1 MIYEI
6 NTVYSGKVKV
16 QPRVELYTVRD
27 LLSGQLVPGLAVCL
41 DEIGNPNKP
50 FSIITTS
57 FGELIGLKNAAY
69 IDLNNCPFANQLFE
83 KGIARDTGLK
93 KTSGRCEYPLW
104 IFNKD
109 FLLEHG
115 AENYQKYSDAY
126 DEYMN
131 PYTSETEETDEN
143 QEIGGM
149 KQ

>member
-6 NTVYSGKVKV
+6 NTNYGGKSKVK
-16 QPRVELYTVRD
+16 PSVELYAVKDFTGKEM
-27 LLSGQLVPGLAVCL
+27 SGLAIRL
-41 DEIGNPNKP
+41 TDAETLEP
-50 FSIITTS
+50 FMMLTKS
-57 FGELIGLKNAAY
+57 FGEFIVIKNAAY
-69 IDLNNCPFANQLFE
+69 IDTNNCPFANQLFE

-126 DEYMN
+126 DEYMK

>member
-6 NTVYSGKVKV
+6 NTNYGGKSKVK
-16 QPRVELYTVRD
+16 PSVELYAVKDFTGKEM
-27 LLSGQLVPGLAVCL
+27 SGLAIRL
-41 DEIGNPNKP
+41 TDAETLEP
-50 FSIITTS
+50 FMMLTKS
-57 FGELIGLKNAAY
+57 FGEFIGIKNAAY
-69 IDLNNCPFANQLFE
+69 IDTNNCPFANQLFE

-131 PYTSETEETDEN
+131 PYTSDAEETDEN

>member
-6 NTVYSGKVKV
+6 NTNYGGKSKVK
-16 QPRVELYTVRD
+16 PSVELYAVKDFTGKEM
-27 LLSGQLVPGLAVCL
+27 SGLAIRL
-41 DEIGNPNKP
+41 TDAETLEPFMMLTKSLGEFIG
-50 FSIITTS
+50 I
-57 FGELIGLKNAAY
+57 KNAAY
-69 IDLNNCPFANQLFE
+69 IDTNNCPFANQLFE

-115 AENYQKYSDAY
+115 AKNYQKYSDAY

-131 PYTSETEETDEN
+131 PYTSDAEETDEN
-143 QEIGGM
+143 QEIGGL

>member
-6 NTVYSGKVKV
+6 NTNYGGKSKVK
-16 QPRVELYTVRD
+16 PRVELYAVKDFT
-27 LLSGQLVPGLAVCL
+27 GQEMSGLAIRL
-41 DEIGNPNKP
+41 TDAETLEP
-50 FSIITTS
+50 FMMLTKS
-57 FGELIGLKNAAY
+57 FGEFIGIKNAAY
-69 IDLNNCPFANQLFE
+69 IDTNNCPFANQLFE

-131 PYTSETEETDEN
+131 SYTAEAEETDEN
-143 QEIGGM
+143 QEMGGM

>member
-6 NTVYSGKVKV
+6 NTNYGGKSKVK
-16 QPRVELYTVRD
+16 PSVELYAVKDFTGKEM
-27 LLSGQLVPGLAVCL
+27 SGLAIRL
-41 DEIGNPNKP
+41 TDAETLEP
-50 FSIITTS
+50 FTMLTKS
-57 FGELIGLKNAAY
+57 FGEFIGIKNAAY
-69 IDLNNCPFANQLFE
+69 IDTNNCPFANQLFE

-131 PYTSETEETDEN
+131 PYTSDVEETDEN
-143 QEIGGM
+143 QEMGGM

>member
-6 NTVYSGKVKV
+6 NTNYGGKSKVK
-16 QPRVELYTVRD
+16 PSVELYAVKDFTGKEM
-27 LLSGQLVPGLAVCL
+27 SGLAIRL
-41 DEIGNPNKP
+41 TDAETLEP
-50 FSIITTS
+50 FMMLTKS
-57 FGELIGLKNAAY
+57 FGEFIGIKNAAY
-69 IDLNNCPFANQLFE
+69 IDTNNCPFANQLFE

>member
-6 NTVYSGKVKV
+6 NTNYGGKSKVK
-16 QPRVELYTVRD
+16 PSVELYAVKDFTGKEM
-27 LLSGQLVPGLAVCL
+27 SGLAIRL
-41 DEIGNPNKP
+41 TDAETLEP
-50 FSIITTS
+50 FMMLTKS
-57 FGELIGLKNAAY
+57 FGEFIGIKNAAY
-69 IDLNNCPFANQLFE
+69 IDTNNCPFANQLFE

-131 PYTSETEETDEN
+131 PYTSDAEETDEN
-143 QEIGGM
+143 QEIGGL

>member
-6 NTVYSGKVKV
+6 NTNYGGKSKVK
-16 QPRVELYTVRD
+16 PSVELYAVKDFTGKEM
-27 LLSGQLVPGLAVCL
+27 SGLAIRL
-41 DEIGNPNKP
+41 TDAETLEPYTMLTK
-50 FSIITTS
+50 S
-57 FGELIGLKNAAY
+57 FGEFIGIKNAAY
-69 IDLNNCPFANQLFE
+69 IDTNNCPFANQLFE

-131 PYTSETEETDEN
+131 PYTSDVEETDEN

>member
-6 NTVYSGKVKV
+6 NTNYGGKSKVK
-16 QPRVELYTVRD
+16 PSVELYAVKDFTGKEM
-27 LLSGQLVPGLAVCL
+27 SGLAIRL
-41 DEIGNPNKP
+41 TDAETLEP
-50 FSIITTS
+50 FMMLTKS
-57 FGELIGLKNAAY
+57 FGEFIGIKNAAY
-69 IDLNNCPFANQLFE
+69 IDTNNCPFANQLFE

-131 PYTSETEETDEN
+131 PYTSEAEETDEH

>member
-6 NTVYSGKVKV
+6 NTNYGGKSKV
-16 QPRVELYTVRD
+16 NPSVELYAVKDFT
-27 LLSGQLVPGLAVCL
+27 GKEMPGLAIRL
-41 DEIGNPNKP
+41 TDAETLEPYTMLTK
-50 FSIITTS
+50 S
-57 FGELIGLKNAAY
+57 FGEFIGIKNAAY
-69 IDLNNCPFANQLFE
+69 IDTNNCPFANQLFE

>member
-6 NTVYSGKVKV
+6 NTNYGGKSKVK
-16 QPRVELYTVRD
+16 PSVELYAVKDFTGKEM
-27 LLSGQLVPGLAVCL
+27 SGLAIRL
-41 DEIGNPNKP
+41 TDAETLEP
-50 FSIITTS
+50 FMMLTKS
-57 FGELIGLKNAAY
+57 FGEFIGIKNAAY
-69 IDLNNCPFANQLFE
+69 IDTNNCPFANQLFE

-131 PYTSETEETDEN
+131 PYTAEAEETDEH

>member
-6 NTVYSGKVKV
+6 NTNYGGKSKVK
-16 QPRVELYTVRD
+16 PSVELYAVKDFTGKEM
-27 LLSGQLVPGLAVCL
+27 SGLAIRL
-41 DEIGNPNKP
+41 TDAETLEPYTMLTK
-50 FSIITTS
+50 S
-57 FGELIGLKNAAY
+57 FGEFIGIKNAAY
-69 IDLNNCPFANQLFE
+69 IDTNNCPFANQLFE

-131 PYTSETEETDEN
+131 PYTSEAEETDEN

>member
-6 NTVYSGKVKV
+6 NTNYGGKSKVK
-16 QPRVELYTVRD
+16 PSVELYAVKDFTGKEM
-27 LLSGQLVPGLAVCL
+27 SGLAIRL
-41 DEIGNPNKP
+41 TDAETLEP
-50 FSIITTS
+50 FMMLTKS
-57 FGELIGLKNAAY
+57 FGEFIGIKNAAY
-69 IDLNNCPFANQLFE
+69 IDTNNCPFANQLFE

-126 DEYMN
+126 DEYMK
-131 PYTSETEETDEN
+131 PYTSEAEETDEN

>member
-6 NTVYSGKVKV
+6 NTNYGGKSKVK
-16 QPRVELYTVRD
+16 PSVELYAVKDFTGKEM
-27 LLSGQLVPGLAVCL
+27 SGLAIRL
-41 DEIGNPNKP
+41 TDAETLEP
-50 FSIITTS
+50 FMMLTKS
-57 FGELIGLKNAAY
+57 FGEFIGIKNAAY
-69 IDLNNCPFANQLFE
+69 IDTNNCPFANQLFE

-131 PYTSETEETDEN
+131 PYTAEAEETDEN

>member
-6 NTVYSGKVKV
+6 NTNYGGKSKVK
-16 QPRVELYTVRD
+16 PSVELYAVKDFTGKEM
-27 LLSGQLVPGLAVCL
+27 SGLAIRL
-41 DEIGNPNKP
+41 TDAETLEP
-50 FSIITTS
+50 FMMLTKS
-57 FGELIGLKNAAY
+57 FGEFIGIKNAAY
-69 IDLNNCPFANQLFE
+69 IDTNNCPFANQLFE

-131 PYTSETEETDEN
+131 PYTSDVEETDEN